1 MSTSETVGGQRSSV
15 QGAQGAQRRDG
26 ARRIRIPRL
35 QTLDSLRGYP
45 NFRLLWVGDFCSN
58 NALWLQMLTAGWL
71 MRSLTA
77 NSPYSTFFVVTV
89 GGMAMLPGLLTA
101 PVAGTLGDRLD
112 RRKLIIVVQSFMAVF
127 SFLFAILV
135 WHQLVSFVH
144 VYIYVFIGGIC
155 LSVTQTNRMALIA
168 NTVPREAMANA
179 FATNVLTIPG
189 TRMIGPFIGGI
200 MITTL
205 GFFWNFTLESLL
217 YLGTVI
223 VYLPLKTPYMQRT
236 RQQSETSFVA
246 DMVAGFTYVWRE
258 KRVLL
263 YITFLSFIPNTIL
276 EPVMFLLPVFTD
288 EVLRRG
294 ADVGGYLVAIN
305 GLGGLLMAL
314 FIASFGF
321 IFPKG
326 KIILITAIVSSV
338 VILMFANAFLL
349 PLAFLLIMLFAPSQ
363 TAFRTANVTLL
374 TLLAP
379 DEMRSRAMSMMR
391 YSMGGVVLFSLVVGW
406 FAEITSVSIALTVMG
421 LMGIGLGFAFWF
433 FGHQIRELDA

>member
-1 MSTSETVGGQRSSV
+1 MSTSGTAGGQP
-15 QGAQGAQRRDG
+15 AAAQR
-26 ARRIRIPRL
+26 ARPQGTTRRLRIPRL

-45 NFRLLWVGDFCSN
+45 DFRLLWIGDFCSN
-58 NALWLQMLTAGWL
+58 NALWLQMLTVGWL
-71 MRSLTA
+71 VRSLTA

-89 GGMAMLPGLLTA
+89 GGMVMLPGLFMA
-101 PVAGTLGDRLD
+101 PLAGTLGDRLD
-112 RRKLIIVVQSFMAVF
+112 RRKLVIAIQSFMAVF

-135 WHQLVSFVH
+135 GQQLVSWVH
-144 VYIYVFIGGIC
+144 VYLYVFIGGIC
-155 LSVTQTNRMALIA
+155 LAITQTNRMALIA

-200 MITTL
+200 LITTL
-205 GFFWNFTLESLL
+205 GFFWNFTLESVL

-223 VYLPLKTPYMQRT
+223 AYLPMKTPYTQR
-236 RQQSETSFVA
+236 RPAQESVRFVD
-246 DMVAGFTYVWRE
+246 DMIKSFTYVWKD

-263 YITFLSFIPNTIL
+263 YITLLGFIPNTVL

-305 GLGGLLMAL
+305 GLGGLLMAF

-326 KIILITAIVSSV
+326 KIILISAIVSSI
-338 VILMFANAFLL
+338 VILMFANAFIL
-349 PLAFLLIMLFAPSQ
+349 PLAFLLIMVFAPSQ
-363 TAFRTANVTLL
+363 TAFRTATVTLM
-374 TLLAP
+374 TLIAP
-379 DEMRSRAMSMMR
+379 DEMRSRVMSLMR

-406 FAEITSVSIALTVMG
+406 FAGITSVSIALTVMG
-421 LMGIGLGFAFWF
+421 LLGIGLGLVFWVFAQ
-433 FGHQIRELDA
+433 QIRELDA

>member
-1 MSTSETVGGQRSSV
+1 MSASGTVSGQSAAT
-15 QGAQGAQRRDG
+15 QGAQQPNS
-26 ARRIRIPRL
+26 RRIRIPRL

-71 MRSLTA
+71 VRSLTA

-89 GGMAMLPGLLTA
+89 GGMAMLPGLFMA

-112 RRKLIIVVQSFMAVF
+112 RRKLVIGIQSFMAVF

-135 WHQLVSFVH
+135 GLQLVSVFH
-144 VYIYVFIGGIC
+144 VYLYVFLGGIC

-189 TRMIGPFIGGI
+189 TRMIGPFVGGI
-200 MITTL
+200 LITTL
-205 GFFWNFTLESLL
+205 GFFWNFTLESIL

-223 VYLPLKTPYMQRT
+223 AYLPLKTPYTQR
-236 RQQSETSFVA
+236 RPAQGSASFI
-246 DMVAGFTYVWRE
+246 DDLILSFTYVWKD

-263 YITFLSFIPNTIL
+263 YLTLLGFIPNTIL
-276 EPVMFLLPVFTD
+276 EPVMFLLPVFTE
-288 EVLRRG
+288 EVLRSG

-305 GLGGLLMAL
+305 GLGGLLMAFL
-314 FIASFGF
+314 IASFGF
-321 IFPKG
+321 VFPKG
-326 KIILITAIVSSV
+326 KVVLVTAIVSSV
-338 VILMFANAFLL
+338 VVLLFAHAFIM
-349 PLAFLLIMLFAPSQ
+349 PLAFLLIMSFAPSQ
-363 TAFRTANVTLL
+363 TAFRTASVTLM
-374 TLLAP
+374 TLIAP
-379 DEMRSRAMSMMR
+379 DEMRSRVMSLMR

-406 FAEITSVSIALTVMG
+406 FAGVTSVSIALTAMG
-421 LMGIGLGFAFWF
+421 ILGIGLGLLFWF
-433 FGHQIRELDA
+433 FGRQIRDLDA

>member
-1 MSTSETVGGQRSSV
+1 MSTSGTAGGQP
-15 QGAQGAQRRDG
+15 AAAQR
-26 ARRIRIPRL
+26 ARPQDNTRRLRIPRL

-45 NFRLLWVGDFCSN
+45 DFRLLWIGDFCSN

-71 MRSLTA
+71 VRSLTA

-89 GGMAMLPGLLTA
+89 GGMVMLPGLFMA
-101 PVAGTLGDRLD
+101 PLAGTLGDRLD
-112 RRKLIIVVQSFMAVF
+112 RRKLVIAIQSFMAVF

-135 WHQLVSFVH
+135 GQQLVSWVH
-144 VYIYVFIGGIC
+144 VYMYVFIGGIC
-155 LSVTQTNRMALIA
+155 LAITQTNRMALIA

-200 MITTL
+200 LITTL
-205 GFFWNFTLESLL
+205 GFFWNFTLESVL

-223 VYLPLKTPYMQRT
+223 AYLPMKTPYTQR
-236 RQQSETSFVA
+236 RPAQESVRFVD
-246 DMVAGFTYVWRE
+246 DMIKSFTYVWKD

-263 YITFLSFIPNTIL
+263 YITLLGFIPNTVL

-305 GLGGLLMAL
+305 GLGGLLMAF

-326 KIILITAIVSSV
+326 KIILISAIVSSI
-338 VILMFANAFLL
+338 VILMFANAFIL
-349 PLAFLLIMLFAPSQ
+349 PLAFLLIMVFAPSQ
-363 TAFRTANVTLL
+363 TAFRTATVTLM
-374 TLLAP
+374 TLIAP
-379 DEMRSRAMSMMR
+379 DEMRSRVMSLMR

-406 FAEITSVSIALTVMG
+406 FAGITSVSIALTVMG
-421 LMGIGLGFAFWF
+421 LLGIGLGLVFWVFAQ
-433 FGHQIRELDA
+433 QIRELDA

>member
-1 MSTSETVGGQRSSV
+1 MSTSGTAGGQP
-15 QGAQGAQRRDG
+15 AAAQRTRPQDNT
-26 ARRIRIPRL
+26 RRLRIPRL

-45 NFRLLWVGDFCSN
+45 DFRLLWIGDFCSN
-58 NALWLQMLTAGWL
+58 NALWLQMLTVGWL
-71 MRSLTA
+71 VRSLTA

-89 GGMAMLPGLLTA
+89 GGMVMLPGLFMA
-101 PVAGTLGDRLD
+101 PLAGTLGDRLD
-112 RRKLIIVVQSFMAVF
+112 RRKLVIGIQSFMAVF

-135 WHQLVSFVH
+135 GQQLVSWVH
-144 VYIYVFIGGIC
+144 VYLYVFIGGIC
-155 LSVTQTNRMALIA
+155 LAITQTNRMALIA

-200 MITTL
+200 LITTL
-205 GFFWNFTLESLL
+205 GFFWNFTLESVL

-223 VYLPLKTPYMQRT
+223 AYLPMKTPYTQR
-236 RQQSETSFVA
+236 RPAQESVRFVD
-246 DMVAGFTYVWRE
+246 DMIKSFTYVWKD

-263 YITFLSFIPNTIL
+263 YITLLGFIPNTVL

-305 GLGGLLMAL
+305 GLGGLLMAF

-326 KIILITAIVSSV
+326 KIILISAIVSSI
-338 VILMFANAFLL
+338 VILMFANAFIL
-349 PLAFLLIMLFAPSQ
+349 PLAFLLIMVFAPSQ
-363 TAFRTANVTLL
+363 TAFRTATVTLM
-374 TLLAP
+374 TLIAP
-379 DEMRSRAMSMMR
+379 DEMRSRVMSLMR

-406 FAEITSVSIALTVMG
+406 FAGITSVSIALTVMG
-421 LMGIGLGFAFWF
+421 LLGIGLGLVFWVFAQ
-433 FGHQIRELDA
+433 QIRELDA

>member
-1 MSTSETVGGQRSSV
+1 MSTSGTVGGRSTT
-15 QGAQGAQRRDG
+15 AQGGERQIG
-26 ARRIRIPRL
+26 ARRLRIPRM

-45 NFRLLWVGDFCSN
+45 NFRLLWIGDFCSN

-71 MRSLTA
+71 VRSLTE

-89 GGMAMLPGLLTA
+89 GGMAMLPGLVMA
-101 PVAGTLGDRLD
+101 PLAGTLGDRLD
-112 RRKLIIVVQSFMAVF
+112 RRKLVIAIQSFMAVF

-135 WHQLVSFVH
+135 GQQLVSVFH
-144 VYIYVFIGGIC
+144 VYLYVFLGGVC
-155 LSVTQTNRMALIA
+155 LSITQTNRMALIA

-200 MITTL
+200 LITTL
-205 GFFWNFTLESLL
+205 GFFWNFTLESVL

-223 VYLPLKTPYMQRT
+223 AYLPMKTPYTQRKPAQEST
-236 RQQSETSFVA
+236 RFIDDLILS
-246 DMVAGFTYVWRE
+246 FTYVWKD

-263 YITFLSFIPNTIL
+263 YITALGFIPNTIL
-276 EPVMFLLPVFTD
+276 EPVMFLLPVFTE

-305 GLGGLLMAL
+305 GLGGLLMAF

-326 KIILITAIVSSV
+326 KLILISAIISSV
-338 VILMFANAFLL
+338 VILLFANAFIL
-349 PLAFLLIMLFAPSQ
+349 PLAFLLIMVFAPSQ
-363 TAFRTANVTLL
+363 TAFRTATVTLM
-374 TLLAP
+374 TLIAP
-379 DEMRSRAMSMMR
+379 DEMRSRVMSLMR

-406 FAEITSVSIALTVMG
+406 FAGVTSVSIALTVMG
-421 LMGIGLGFAFWF
+421 LLGISLGLVFWF
-433 FGHQIRELDA
+433 IAHQIRELDA

>member
-1 MSTSETVGGQRSSV
+1 MSTSGTAGGRSAAAR
-15 QGAQGAQRRDG
+15 GASRPA
-26 ARRIRIPRL
+26 ASRRIRIPRL
-35 QTLDSLRGYP
+35 QTLDSLRAYP
-45 NFRLLWVGDFCSN
+45 NFRLLWVGDFFSN

-71 MRSLTA
+71 VRSLTA

-89 GGMAMLPGLLTA
+89 GGMAMLSGLFMA

-112 RRKLIIVVQSFMAVF
+112 RRKLVIGIQSFMAVF
-127 SFLFAILV
+127 AFLFAILV
-135 WHQLVSFVH
+135 GQQLVSVFH
-144 VYIYVFIGGIC
+144 VYLYVFLGGIC
-155 LSVTQTNRMALIA
+155 LSITQTNRMALIA

-200 MITTL
+200 LITTL

-223 VYLPLKTPYMQRT
+223 AYLPMKTPYTQR
-236 RQQSETSFVA
+236 RSAQESARFIDDLLLS
-246 DMVAGFTYVWRE
+246 FTYVWKD
-258 KRVLL
+258 KRILL
-263 YITFLSFIPNTIL
+263 YITLLGFIPNTIL

-305 GLGGLLMAL
+305 GLGGFLMAF

-326 KIILITAIVSSV
+326 KLILISAITGSV
-338 VILMFANAFLL
+338 VILMFAHAFIL
-349 PLAFLLIMLFAPSQ
+349 PLAFLLIMVFAPSQ
-363 TAFRTANVTLL
+363 TVFRTATVTLM
-374 TLLAP
+374 TLIAP
-379 DEMRSRAMSMMR
+379 DEMRSRVMSLMR
-391 YSMGGVVLFSLVVGW
+391 YSMGGVVLFSLLVGW
-406 FAEITSVSIALTVMG
+406 FAGITSVSIALTAMG
-421 LMGIGLGFAFWF
+421 MLGVGLGLVFWF
-433 FGHQIRELDA
+433 FARQIRELDA

>member
-1 MSTSETVGGQRSSV
+1 MSTSGTVGRQSTAV
-15 QGAQGAQRRDG
+15 QGAQPPNST
-26 ARRIRIPRL
+26 RRIRIPRL

-71 MRSLTA
+71 VRSLTA

-89 GGMAMLPGLLTA
+89 GGMAMLPGLFMA
-101 PVAGTLGDRLD
+101 PLAGTLGDRLD
-112 RRKLIIVVQSFMAVF
+112 RRKLVIGIQSFMAVF

-135 WHQLVSFVH
+135 GQQLVSVFH
-144 VYIYVFIGGIC
+144 VYMYVFLGGIC
-155 LSVTQTNRMALIA
+155 LSITQTNRMALIA

-189 TRMIGPFIGGI
+189 TRMIGPFVGGI
-200 MITTL
+200 LITTL
-205 GFFWNFTLESLL
+205 GFFWNFTLESIL

-223 VYLPLKTPYMQRT
+223 AYLPMKTPYSQR
-236 RQQSETSFVA
+236 RPVQENVRFID
-246 DMVAGFTYVWRE
+246 DMILSYTYVWRD

-263 YITFLSFIPNTIL
+263 HLTLLGLIPNTIL
-276 EPVMFLLPVFTD
+276 EPIMFLLPVFTE

-305 GLGGLLMAL
+305 GLGGLLMAF

-326 KIILITAIVSSV
+326 KLVLITAIVSSV
-338 VILMFANAFLL
+338 TVLLFAHAFIM
-349 PLAFLLIMLFAPSQ
+349 PLAFLLIMAFAPSQ
-363 TAFRTANVTLL
+363 TVFRTASVTLM
-374 TLLAP
+374 TLISP
-379 DEMRSRAMSMMR
+379 DEMRSRVMSLMR

-406 FAEITSVSIALTVMG
+406 FAGLTSVSIALTVMG
-421 LMGIGLGFAFWF
+421 LLGLGLGLVFWF
-433 FGHQIRELDA
+433 FSQQVRELDA

>member
-1 MSTSETVGGQRSSV
+1 M
-15 QGAQGAQRRDG
+15 
-26 ARRIRIPRL
+26 

-45 NFRLLWVGDFCSN
+45 NFRLLWIGDFFSN

-71 MRSLTA
+71 VRSLTE

-89 GGMAMLPGLLTA
+89 GGMAMLPGLVMA
-101 PVAGTLGDRLD
+101 PLAGTLGDRLD
-112 RRKLIIVVQSFMAVF
+112 RRKLVIGIQSFMAVF

-135 WHQLVSFVH
+135 GQQLVSVFH
-144 VYIYVFIGGIC
+144 VYLYVFIGGVC
-155 LSVTQTNRMALIA
+155 LSITQTNRMALIA

-189 TRMIGPFIGGI
+189 TRMIGPFVGGI
-200 MITTL
+200 LITTL
-205 GFFWNFTLESLL
+205 GFFWNFTLESVL

-223 VYLPLKTPYMQRT
+223 AYLPMKTPYTQR
-236 RQQSETSFVA
+236 RSAQESPRFIDDLLMS
-246 DMVAGFTYVWRE
+246 FTYVWRE

-263 YITFLSFIPNTIL
+263 YITLLGFIPNTIL

-305 GLGGLLMAL
+305 GLGGLLMAF

-326 KIILITAIVSSV
+326 KIILISAIISSI
-338 VILMFANAFLL
+338 VILMFANAILL
-349 PLAFLLIMLFAPSQ
+349 PLAFLLIMVFAPSQ
-363 TAFRTANVTLL
+363 TAFRTATVTLM
-374 TLLAP
+374 TLIAP
-379 DEMRSRAMSMMR
+379 DEMRSRVMSLMR

-406 FAEITSVSIALTVMG
+406 FAGITSVSIALTVMG
-421 LMGIGLGFAFWF
+421 LLGLGLGLAFWF
-433 FGHQIRELDA
+433 SAQQIRELDA